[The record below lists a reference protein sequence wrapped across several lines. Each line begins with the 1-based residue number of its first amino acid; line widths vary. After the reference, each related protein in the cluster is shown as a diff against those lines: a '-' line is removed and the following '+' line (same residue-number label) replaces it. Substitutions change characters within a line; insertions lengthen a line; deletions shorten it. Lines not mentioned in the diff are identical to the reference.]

1 MCEISFSRPSKRSV
15 ESEKS
20 SDSHITKRQLDVT
33 PPSDLEW
40 DSFFESISKAKDKPA
55 ILKIIPPYSK
65 VFITTLSCATYPK
78 PIMELYN
85 LVALELRYHE
95 LLTECEYHELL
106 TECEKT
112 IKSIKVS
119 SIQGFVACVYIATLY
134 IKEIGYIRASTEFRG
149 GNQRTIKQ

>member
-20 SDSHITKRQLDVT
+20 SDSHITKRRLDVT
-33 PPSDLEW
+33 APSDLEW
-40 DSFFESISKAKDKPA
+40 NSFFESISKAKNKPA
-55 ILKIIPPYSK
+55 ILKITPPYSK
-65 VFITTLSCATYPK
+65 EFIPTLSLATYPK

-85 LVALELRYHE
+85 PAALELR
-95 LLTECEYHELL
+95 YHELL

-119 SIQGFVACVYIATLY
+119 SIQGSVACIYKATLY
-134 IKEIGYIRASTEFRG
+134 IK
-149 GNQRTIKQ
+149 